1 MSGLSD
7 ETKWQVYSTYL
18 SANFFCTGE
27 QPDPSCL
34 ELLLR
39 DLGVTLDQVE
49 ALIESEATGKPGQP
63 VPSGEV
69 SETGLQGTG

>member
-7 ETKWQVYSTYL
+7 ETKWEVYTTYL

-27 QPDPSCL
+27 QPDPACL

-39 DLGVTLDQVE
+39 DLGVSLEQIE
-49 ALIESEATGKPGQP
+49 RLIEGEAAGQQ
-63 VPSGEV
+63 E
-69 SETGLQGTG
+69 ETSTAGAEAAG

>member
-7 ETKWQVYSTYL
+7 ETKWEVYTTYL

-27 QPDPSCL
+27 QPDPACL

-39 DLGVTLDQVE
+39 DLGVTLEQVE
-49 ALIESEATGKPGQP
+49 RLIEGEAAGQQVERP
-63 VPSGEV
+63 PATAEAAG
-69 SETGLQGTG
+69 